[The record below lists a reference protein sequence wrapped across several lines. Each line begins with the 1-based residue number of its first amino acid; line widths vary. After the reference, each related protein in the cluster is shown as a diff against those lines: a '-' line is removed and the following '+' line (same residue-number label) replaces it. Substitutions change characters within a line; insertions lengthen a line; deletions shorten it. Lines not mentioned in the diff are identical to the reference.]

1 MRTVMLRRVC
11 LRVCLTAILLA
22 TGACAQLPPDY
33 SPNYSYI
40 PVVSPDRPN
49 RVHYVLAPDACL
61 TPDLTDNR
69 LGAPRLPPGCA
80 NAYNLQRMAD
90 RQGDLVRGRPLGPA
104 PASPAARAAQ
114 KYIYG
119 NDGALGAGFGK
130 SEGPSGAPSNE
141 TAQPV
146 TTTTHIRGTP

>member
-1 MRTVMLRRVC
+1 MSRPVSLPA
-11 LRVCLTAILLA
+11 CLTAILL
-22 TGACAQLPPDY
+22 GCSACAQLPPDY
-33 SPNYSYI
+33 SPNYHYI
-40 PVVSPDRPN
+40 PVVADGSG
-49 RVHYVLAPDACL
+49 RVRYVLAPDACL
-61 TPDLTDNR
+61 TPDPTDNR

-119 NDGALGAGFGK
+119 TDGALGAGFGRPA
-130 SEGPSGAPSNE
+130 GPSNAPANE
-141 TAQPV
+141 TTQPV
-146 TTTTHIRGTP
+146 TTTTGARASP